1 MFSTVFSK
9 RKKSTTTSSSSSSAT
24 NSRSG
29 SMDVSRKSID
39 SFTVNENQITTINTQ
54 TNASRNMIVN
64 SPINKSSSS
73 FEELNG
79 ADKIKSL
86 NSTGRIDYCL
96 QEGILDVSYI
106 TAIFVHLNYWS
117 DCDVSYFIL
126 KEIYGNIY
134 DEVND

>member
-1 MFSTVFSK
+1 MISSVFSK
-9 RKKSTTTSSSSSSAT
+9 RKKSTTSSSSSSAT

-39 SFTVNENQITTINTQ
+39 ESQITTINTQ
-54 TNASRNMIVN
+54 SRNIIVN

-73 FEELNG
+73 FEDLNG

-117 DCDVSYFIL
+117 DSDISYFIL

-134 DEVND
+134 DEEND

>member
-1 MFSTVFSK
+1 
-9 RKKSTTTSSSSSSAT
+9 
-24 NSRSG
+24 
-29 SMDVSRKSID
+29 MDVSRKSLD
-39 SFTVNENQITTINTQ
+39 SSTVVGERQVNIINTQ
-54 TNASRNMIVN
+54 QNSSGNVIVN

-106 TAIFVHLNYWS
+106 TAITVHLNYWS
-117 DCDVSYFIL
+117 DSDVSYFIL

-134 DEVND
+134 DEENN